1 MKKLIKIIMAAV
13 FAAAVLTSCGKRDIT
28 VYDIEGT
35 WENVIEGSTVTT
47 TCVYTFR
54 TDMTYIDSSV
64 SSSEILSLGSE
75 DEGTYSLSGSFITL
89 TDSWGGS
96 NTFEVSFDGDT
107 MIFTTEEGVER
118 IFTRK

>member
-1 MKKLIKIIMAAV
+1 MKRLIKILMAFV
-13 FAAAVLTSCGKRDIT
+13 IAAAALTSCGKRDIT

-35 WENVIEGSTVTT
+35 WENVIEGSVVTT
-47 TCVYTFR
+47 TCVYTFK
-54 TDMTYIDSSV
+54 TDMTYIDSAV
-64 SSSEILSLGSE
+64 SSSEVVSLGSE